1 MDRIKARAIALR
13 AAVVLVAIGMLVYV
27 VHYSLGQFSTTL
39 STIPTQEITDYTV
52 MSAEVYLFRDE
63 QVVYGQSAAPVRY
76 MYRDGERVPKD
87 VTYAVAYPK
96 QGAGADEIAAL
107 QAQLDEIAEQIA
119 LLEDSG
125 RAGALITSLEQNQ
138 ASIKQSYYR
147 IMQSLAS
154 GAYYN
159 AQPESQ
165 TLLSHISTY
174 SMLVQP
180 DETKVMIASLE
191 NRRQALLDAWEGEQ
205 VAFVSTHGTNFVHK
219 CDGYESVFRYASVAD
234 MTAADFY
241 AMTNAGPASTAGTV
255 GKMIN
260 SHVWYAAIPV
270 TEENA
275 ERFFVGNTYTFTFVD
290 NDGVALPLTLERVL
304 EGTDG
309 QDPVLVFSCTRTPEG
324 FDFLRTQRVQCV
336 VNEITGYRVPVE
348 ALREHNGEKGVYI
361 LADSSV
367 EFRRIS
373 IVREGAGYYLV
384 QTYAQDAQGGAGI
397 AKYLQYG
404 DLIITAGRDLYIG
417 KMYG

>member
-1 MDRIKARAIALR
+1 MDRVKARAIAMR

-52 MSAEVYLFRDE
+52 MNAEVYLFRDE
-63 QVVYGQSAAPVRY
+63 QIIYGQSNAPVRY
-76 MYRDGERVPKD
+76 MYRDGERVSKD
-87 VTYAVAYPK
+87 ATYAVAYPK
-96 QGAGADEIAAL
+96 EGASAAEIAAL
-107 QAQLDEIAEQIA
+107 QQQLDEIAEQIA

-125 RAGALITSLEQNQ
+125 RAGALITSLNQ
-138 ASIKQSYYR
+138 SKDSVKQSYYR
-147 IMQSLAS
+147 MMESLAAGS
-154 GAYYN
+154 YTN
-159 AQPESQ
+159 AGTESK

-174 SMLVQP
+174 SMLVKP

-191 NRRQALLDAWEGEQ
+191 NRRQALLETWAGTQ
-205 VAFVSTHGTNFVHK
+205 VAYVATHGTNFVQK
-219 CDGYESVFRYASVAD
+219 CDGYEGVFDYASVAD

-241 AMTNAGPASTAGTV
+241 AMTEAAPASTVGAV

-260 SHVWYAAIPV
+260 SHTWYAAIPV

-275 ERFFVGNTYTFTFVD
+275 ERFLVGNTYPFTFVD
-290 NDGVALPLTLERVL
+290 NDGIELPLTLVRVL
-304 EGTDG
+304 EGANG
-309 QDPVLVFSCTRTPEG
+309 QSPVLLLSCDRTPEG
-324 FDFLRTQRVQCV
+324 FDFLRTQRVRCV
-336 VNEITGYRVPVE
+336 VDEITGYRVPTE

-367 EFRRIS
+367 EFRRVS
-373 IVREGAGYYLV
+373 IVRQGAGYYIV
-384 QTYAQDAQGGAGI
+384 QTYEQDAQGGAGM
-397 AKYLQYG
+397 AKYLRYG